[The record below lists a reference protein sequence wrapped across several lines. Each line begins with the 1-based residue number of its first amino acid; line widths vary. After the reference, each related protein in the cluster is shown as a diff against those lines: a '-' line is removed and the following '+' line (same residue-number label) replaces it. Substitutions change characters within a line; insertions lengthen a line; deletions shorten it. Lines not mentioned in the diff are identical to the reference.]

1 VHRKK
6 AFRSDLIEAPE
17 FSGSESKSGRA
28 VWDTRGNSSWEWQ
41 TQPGVFSNDIN
52 TQQLRKLEAG
62 QLELLERP
70 ALESAP
76 SEPTAQYP
84 RLRRAGGAS
93 GRG

>member
-1 VHRKK
+1 MKKSHRL
-6 AFRSDLIEAPE
+6 DLIEAPD
-17 FSGSESKSGRA
+17 FNTSETKSGRA

-52 TQQLRKLEAG
+52 TQQLRALEAG
-62 QLELLERP
+62 QLELIERP
-70 ALESAP
+70 SLASAP

-84 RLRRAGGAS
+84 RLRRAGGVS